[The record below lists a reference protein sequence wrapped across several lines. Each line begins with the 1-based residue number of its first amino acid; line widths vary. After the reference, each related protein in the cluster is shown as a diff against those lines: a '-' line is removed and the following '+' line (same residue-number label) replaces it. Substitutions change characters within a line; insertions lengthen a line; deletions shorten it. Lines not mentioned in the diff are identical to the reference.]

1 MYINVHLY
9 MYISSIKD
17 GVCVLLVHIFLR
29 NHKFDRV
36 WSRFFLY
43 TDVLLLDEGPL
54 SGQFFSRQA
63 LLDKAR
69 LLEKAS
75 LDKLFY
81 IRAPPDEGLLSRES
95 F

>member
-1 MYINVHLY
+1 
-9 MYISSIKD
+9 
-17 GVCVLLVHIFLR
+17 VCIAGAHFLR

-54 SGQFFSRQA
+54 SGQFVSRQA